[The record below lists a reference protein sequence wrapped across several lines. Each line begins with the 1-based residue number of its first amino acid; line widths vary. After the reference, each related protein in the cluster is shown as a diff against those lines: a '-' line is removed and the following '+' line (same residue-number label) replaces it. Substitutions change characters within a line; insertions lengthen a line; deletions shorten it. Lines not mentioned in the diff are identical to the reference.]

1 LTVLET
7 DRLFLR
13 PLRPSDAGALF
24 QLHCD
29 PLVVQLTTDG
39 QPMTRVQSDQ
49 RLDLYLQEERDFG
62 LTFFAVFE
70 KQPNGDLLF
79 AGRCGLRSYRHDA
92 VEIGYCFSQRA
103 SGRGLATESAGLI
116 VEDSFGRLGLRKL
129 VGLVR
134 PANQQSQKVL
144 KKLGFTQNGMTR
156 HRDVDYLCFVRERG
170 EDDRG
175 PLAPERPSGTI
186 SAVEHLHG
194 FGRMNWTAL
203 EQFPASYFSIAG

>member
-1 LTVLET
+1 MTVLET
-7 DRLFLR
+7 NRLFLR
-13 PLRPSDAGALF
+13 PVQPSDAGALF

-70 KQPNGDLLF
+70 KRPNGDLLF

-116 VEDSFGRLGLRKL
+116 VADAFGRLGLRKL

-156 HRDVDYLCFVRERG
+156 YRDVDYLCYQAG
-170 EDDRG
+170 
-175 PLAPERPSGTI
+175 
-186 SAVEHLHG
+186 EHLVRLQHCY
-194 FGRMNWTAL
+194 
-203 EQFPASYFSIAG
+203 PPPSV